1 MALSI
6 TRDNWREEVPRMVAH
21 FEQCRRFG
29 SSMYNE
35 AMSQYRD
42 MAKGGPGGAI
52 NFKPEKAWQEQLV
65 EALQPVPVKPTVRTY
80 NYPGLPNEFFAA
92 VLIGLGEEL

>member
-1 MALSI
+1 
-6 TRDNWREEVPRMVAH
+6 
-21 FEQCRRFG
+21 
-29 SSMYNE
+29 MYRE

-42 MAKGGPGGAI
+42 MAKGGSGGDLR
-52 NFKPEKAWQEQLV
+52 FQPERDWQEQLV

-92 VLIGLGEEL
+92 VLLGLGEEL